1 MTLKCAGFIYL
12 WWTLAPPLKCESGA
26 FQNKSGI
33 FHSHLMCDGPTQLP
47 DEQGSHF
54 ASPSEQAYSFLLR
67 PLLRGSSGQRASAK
81 QALFIYRQEPRQCV
95 DSSNVHEKRH
105 WGGARGSLP
114 KGKWDSPLLSS
125 PPSSSQMSWPQGQ
138 CWTSGSKSFLG
149 VVGPWA
155 RRNMGPWW
163 PHSSSLGSP
172 ASYLRNS
179 SLSLSPFLWASL
191 FFTCNLHAVA
201 HFLESINR
209 NMWESLA
216 EVKWN
221 INERMFLLVNSHE
234 FHKCLLTLKYES
246 FLKVF
251 KF

>member
-1 MTLKCAGFIYL
+1 MCWVYLSLMDSGSTFEVWEWCFPEQVRRFPFPPPVWWSHSADRWAGQ
-12 WWTLAPPLKCESGA
+12 P
-26 FQNKSGI
+26 
-33 FHSHLMCDGPTQLP
+33 
-47 DEQGSHF
+47 F

-105 WGGARGSLP
+105 REGARGSLP

-125 PPSSSQMSWPQGQ
+125 PPSPSQMSWPQGQ

-191 FFTCNLHAVA
+191 FFTCNLHTVA
-201 HFLESINR
+201 KLFSRIHQQEHVRVLGRSE
-209 NMWESLA
+209 MKH
-216 EVKWN
+216 KWKDVFVSKQPW
-221 INERMFLLVNSHE
+221 IPQVFVN
-234 FHKCLLTLKYES
+234 LKIW
-246 FLKVF
+246 VF
-251 KF
+251 S